1 MNRDEAI
8 EVIRTVKSSQPWTA
22 QHDMACRASGLDP
35 DNYRA
40 NFSEGWPESMRGKSM
55 VDGVEILDHM
65 AKIEKLATGGLTRSM
80 Q

>member
-8 EVIRTVKSSQPWTA
+8 DTIRRVKSLEPWTV
-22 QHDMACRASGLDP
+22 QQDMACRALGLDP

-40 NFSEGWPESMRGKSM
+40 NHTEGWPESMRGKSM
-55 VDGVEILDHM
+55 VDGVEILEHM
-65 AKIEKLATGGLTRSM
+65 AKMEKVS